1 MGHSTGLFFIRG
13 DIVDY
18 VKEIK
23 KVGII
28 TIFWNAFLSIS
39 KIVSGILVASS
50 SLISDGIHSFSDIL
64 STIVVMVG
72 AKMSKKKEDK
82 EHPFGHERMESIATL
97 ILAFLLVMTASF
109 LIYNSIFDLID
120 FFNGKRKI
128 YDSMVLLYIALGF
141 CILSI
146 IVKGIMYF
154 WTKAKAKEI
163 KSDALYADSIHHLT
177 DSISSFAS
185 LFGILGLFLG
195 DDFVIFDPIASMIIA
210 MFILKVSFDIGK
222 KSISEVVDTA
232 APEEFVN
239 SVRKDIQAYPNVLTI
254 NSLKTRM
261 FGKMVYVEVE
271 IGVDGSLTVKEG
283 HDIALGVHNM
293 LEEKYKE
300 IKHIMVHVDPIN

>member
-1 MGHSTGLFFIRG
+1 M
-13 DIVDY
+13 DY

-28 TIFWNAFLSIS
+28 TIFWNAFLSIC

-64 STIVVMVG
+64 STVVVMIG
-72 AKMSKKKEDK
+72 SKMSRKKEDK

-97 ILAFLLVMTASF
+97 ILSFLLVMTASF
-109 LIYNSIFDLID
+109 LIYNSIFDLVD
-120 FFNGKRKI
+120 FANGKRKV
-128 YDSMVLLYIALGF
+128 YDSQILLFIALGF
-141 CILSI
+141 CIASI
-146 IVKGIMYF
+146 IIKGIMYF
-154 WTKAKAKEI
+154 WTKAKAKLI
-163 KSDALYADSIHHLT
+163 NSDALYADSIHHLT

-195 DDFVIFDPIASMIIA
+195 DNFVIFDPIASIIIA
-210 MFILKVSFDIGK
+210 IFILKVSFDIGK
-222 KSISEVVDTA
+222 KSISEVLDTA
-232 APEEFVN
+232 ASEEFVN
-239 SVRKDIQAYPNVLTI
+239 KLKNDIENYPNVLAI

-271 IGVDGSLTVKEG
+271 IGVNENLTVKQG

-293 LEEKYKE
+293 LEEKYTE
-300 IKHIMVHVDPIN
+300 IKHIMVHVDPVKINL